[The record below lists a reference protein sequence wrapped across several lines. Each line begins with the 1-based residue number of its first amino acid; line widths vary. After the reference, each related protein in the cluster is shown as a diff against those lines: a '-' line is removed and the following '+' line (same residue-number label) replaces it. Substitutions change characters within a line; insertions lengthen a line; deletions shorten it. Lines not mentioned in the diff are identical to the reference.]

1 MKYLSNN
8 DYICK
13 NTMHKAENS
22 SVQKKTRGRDVSDYI
37 FLNKWEKVNDWLL
50 WYFFSHY
57 HEDRPVAMRK
67 QSFGNNYSLLH
78 NNFKA
83 IRFVLY

>member
-37 FLNKWEKVNDWLL
+37 FLNKWEKVND
-50 WYFFSHY
+50 
-57 HEDRPVAMRK
+57 
-67 QSFGNNYSLLH
+67 
-78 NNFKA
+78 
-83 IRFVLY
+83 